1 MDRYN
6 ADALMLNLVRKSRM
20 KNTSW
25 TAGVSKIWF
34 LSWIFYSTLRLFGE
48 YRDIGI
54 PRVSILPDSAALLTV
69 GTWQNQKYIWQS
81 HTRQRALQRFCKKLF
96 VKLWWSLCSPQ
107 LLRPK
112 KRRGS
117 IEESSVDEAEDFPSA
132 GIISRQIDQPE
143 MGSAPPPPISATPV
157 ETERGLA
164 WWLRPQHPLSNGS
177 AWVHPSP
184 ISSYRLDWPP
194 RRGPERTCKGGHS
207 FA

>member
-34 LSWIFYSTLRLFGE
+34 LSWIFYSTASTVR
-48 YRDIGI
+48 RVPWHWH
-54 PRVSILPDSAALLTV
+54 PRVSILPDSAALLTG

-96 VKLWWSLCSPQ
+96 VKLWWCLCSPQ
-107 LLRPK
+107 LLHPK

-117 IEESSVDEAEDFPSA
+117 IEESLVDEAEHFPSV
-132 GIISRQIDQPE
+132 GTISGQIDQPE

-157 ETERGLA
+157 ETGKGLA
-164 WWLRPQHPLSNGS
+164 WWLHPQHPLPSDS

-194 RRGPERTCKGGHS
+194 RRGPERTCKGGYS